1 MSNRTSLMF
10 FHDFLQNSFN
20 SWSTFLWQQ
29 VCNSFKNVIQPWNHQ
44 FFNLPLKVLELY
56 AKGNNWMFDRKWNS
70 SSVLILPGKLFSIRY
85 TRAGLGYQI
94 LWHSIVYAKYL
105 PIVKSEKVV
114 FWEVH
119 ILTNFIFIFQV
130 SNFWNSQIFFSA
142 HILEPEP
149 SLMRCSK
156 FDWPRKS
163 TIVHEE
169 CVAVHT

>member
-1 MSNRTSLMF
+1 MLFNPETTSSSIFRSKFWSFMRKETIECLIGSGT
-10 FHDFLQNSFN
+10 HHQCWSFLVNCFQ
-20 SWSTFLWQQ
+20 LG
-29 VCNSFKNVIQPWNHQ
+29 I
-44 FFNLPLKVLELY
+44 LEL
-56 AKGNNWMFDRKWNS
+56 D
-70 SSVLILPGKLFSIRY
+70 
-85 TRAGLGYQI
+85 
-94 LWHSIVYAKYL
+94 LWHSIIYAKYL